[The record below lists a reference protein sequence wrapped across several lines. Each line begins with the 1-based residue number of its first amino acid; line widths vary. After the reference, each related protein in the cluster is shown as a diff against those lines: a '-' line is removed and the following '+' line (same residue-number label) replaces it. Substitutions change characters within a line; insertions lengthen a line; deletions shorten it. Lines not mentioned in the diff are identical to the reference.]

1 MSDVILS
8 YSWSRRN
15 ARAEKKDINVRTT
28 HAATLDD
35 LKELIKPLDA
45 VRDGINS
52 KTAPGYITAACDST
66 HSTVKDP
73 ETGDFKQARK
83 GFFYRCDAS
92 VSKSSLAYLDFDSA
106 TQEEYQEAMRLV
118 KRSRQAM
125 CLYTTA
131 SHTNESPRFRVVM
144 PLGRPVEGGD
154 IIRVRHGLLEHFF
167 KGMGADHSGFTLSQ
181 PMYLP
186 PVGSQVIWSRRND
199 LIDPDELLE
208 GIPDYEV
215 SSASD
220 YQIPEELRTAFTD
233 AFEALAFE
241 YGGIMTP
248 RGLKMPATPEH
259 AENYSDPTP
268 RPDDFL
274 LCFPRE
280 GYEAPN
286 VTMIHDT
293 DITATEGMSP
303 KEVWKYA
310 CDATG
315 LPFSE
320 VAEAI
325 GWGARE
331 SVSCSLD
338 DLEDDEDSEEDELL
352 EPIKADFVVEGYM
365 PSDCIWDIVGESGT
379 YKSFYTL
386 GMMYLSAAGYRFA
399 GADTQRCHHFYI
411 DGEGGAA
418 TRTRID
424 ALAAKYGVEGKD
436 YVHVIDMA
444 EILGMREDKKLTAL
458 IRMMRE
464 TAGEEP
470 IGMIAFDTL
479 NQTLALTIDKFD
491 ENSSSTAIGMG
502 KVIAILKKVRDA
514 TKAAVGVVHH
524 TPKGGKKA
532 RGSGALYAGVDVELT
547 IERATDRQINV
558 YHSKFKHGP
567 QQKTVGMVLE
577 SVQFREAPPPKEYRA
592 VEFLGNTEEYGTIV
606 NLDLPEPHKA
616 LVLMPWGFEPF
627 KTDEEK
633 EREEGLTKE
642 GKAAV
647 KEKVGQFEKLDTKE
661 ATVIYALGKLQEQG
675 DDKRGFSMSA
685 IVKAAKEDSY
695 GVPINANNDLRKKLE
710 EMHEAGVIVSGLDNN
725 NRPIPKQYRLP
736 WGINDNKIPKTI
748 YEPNEMLVVTEEDLE

>member
-28 HAATLDD
+28 HTATLDD
-35 LKELIKPLDA
+35 LKELIQPLGA
-45 VRDGINS
+45 VRDGINP
-52 KTAPGYITAACDST
+52 KTAPGYITAACDSS

-73 ETGDFKQARK
+73 ETGDFKQARR

-106 TQEEYQEAMRLV
+106 TPEEYQEAVRLV
-118 KRSRQAM
+118 KRSRVAM

-131 SHTNESPRFRVVM
+131 SHTDESPRFRVVM
-144 PLGRPVEGGD
+144 PLARPVEGGD

-167 KGMGADHSGFTLSQ
+167 KGMGADRSGFTLSQ

-186 PVGSQVIWSRRND
+186 PVNSEVVWSRRND
-199 LIDPDELLE
+199 LIDPDRLLE
-208 GIPDYEV
+208 GIPEYEV

-241 YGGIMTP
+241 YGGVITP

-280 GYEAPN
+280 GYAAPN

-293 DITATEGMSP
+293 DLTATEGMSP

-310 CDATG
+310 CEATG

-331 SVSCSLD
+331 TVECSLD
-338 DLEDDEDSEEDELL
+338 DLEDELP
-352 EPIKADFVVEGYM
+352 EPVKADFVVEGYM

-424 ALAAKYGVEGKD
+424 ALAAKYGEEGKN
-436 YVHVIDMA
+436 YIHVIDMA
-444 EILGMREDKKLTAL
+444 EILGMREEKKLSAL

-464 TAGEEP
+464 AAGGEP

-502 KVIAILKKVRDA
+502 KVIAILKKVRDV

-558 YHSKFKHGP
+558 AHTKFKHGP
-567 QQKTVGMVLE
+567 QQKTIGMVLE
-577 SVQFREAPPPKEYRA
+577 SVQFREAPPPKAYRA
-592 VEFLGNTEEYGTIV
+592 AEFIGSTEEYGTIV

-695 GVPINANNDLRKKLE
+695 GVPINANNDLRNKLE
-710 EMHEAGVIVSGLDNN
+710 EMHEAGIIVSGLDSH

-736 WGINDNKIPKTI
+736 WGINDSKIPKTV

>member
-28 HAATLDD
+28 HTATLDD
-35 LKELIKPLDA
+35 LKELIQPLDA
-45 VRDGINS
+45 VRDGINP

-106 TQEEYQEAMRLV
+106 TPEEYQEAVRLV
-118 KRSRQAM
+118 KRSRRGM
-125 CLYTTA
+125 CIYTTA
-131 SHTNESPRFRVVM
+131 SHTDESPRFRVVM
-144 PLGRPVEGGD
+144 PLARPVEGGD

-167 KGMGADHSGFTLSQ
+167 KGMGADRSGFTLSQ

-186 PVGSQVIWSRRND
+186 PVGATVIWSRRND

-208 GIPDYEV
+208 GIPAVDV
-215 SSASD
+215 SGASD
-220 YQIPEELRTAFTD
+220 YRIPEKLRTAFTD

-338 DLEDDEDSEEDELL
+338 DLEDDEDSEEDELP
-352 EPIKADFVVEGYM
+352 EPVKADFVVEGYM

-424 ALAAKYGVEGKD
+424 ALAAKYGEEGKD
-436 YVHVIDMA
+436 YVHVIDMG

-592 VEFLGNTEEYGTIV
+592 VEFLGSTEEYGTTV

-642 GKAAV
+642 GKENVRRTMENAVNSSEATILAA
-647 KEKVGQFEKLDTKE
+647 FELAEGTYNGNEGITVAAANKLAQSDPNAKAFNSKE
-661 ATVIYALGKLQEQG
+661 AIERGK
-675 DDKRGFSMSA
+675 
-685 IVKAAKEDSY
+685 I
-695 GVPINANNDLRKKLE
+695 KK
-710 EMHEAGVIVSGLDNN
+710 MVEAGYLVPGTDENN
-725 NRPIPKQYRLP
+725 QIIPGRYRLNTR
-736 WGINDNKIPKTI
+736 ITDNKIPKTI
-748 YEPNEMLVVTEEDLE
+748 YEPNEMLTVTEEDLE

>member
-15 ARAEKKDINVRTT
+15 SRAEKKDINVRTT
-28 HAATLDD
+28 HTATLDD
-35 LKELIKPLDA
+35 LKELIQPLDA
-45 VRDGINS
+45 VRGGVNP

-106 TQEEYQEAMRLV
+106 TPEEYQGAVRLI
-118 KRSRQAM
+118 KRSRLAM

-131 SHTNESPRFRVVM
+131 SHTDESPRFRVVM

-167 KGMGADHSGFTLSQ
+167 KGMGADRSGFTLSQ

-186 PVGSQVIWSRRND
+186 PVGSTVIWSRRND

-208 GIPDYEV
+208 GIPAVDV

-241 YGGIMTP
+241 YGGVMTP

-268 RPDDFL
+268 RLDDFL

-280 GYEAPN
+280 GYKAPN

-293 DITATEGMSP
+293 DISATEGMSD
-303 KEVWKYA
+303 KDKWKYA

-320 VAEAI
+320 VAEAL
-325 GWGARE
+325 GWGARD

-338 DLEDDEDSEEDELL
+338 DLEDDEDSAEDELP
-352 EPIKADFVVEGYM
+352 EPVKADFVVEGYM

-411 DGEGGAA
+411 DGEGVAA

-424 ALAAKYGVEGKD
+424 ALAAKYGEEGKD
-436 YVHVIDMA
+436 YVHVIDMG
-444 EILGMREDKKLTAL
+444 EILATHGDKKIPAL
-458 IRMMRE
+458 IRRMRE
-464 TAGEEP
+464 TAGDEP
-470 IGMIAFDTL
+470 IGMVAFDTL

-502 KVIAILKKVRDA
+502 KVIAILKEVRDS

-592 VEFLGNTEEYGTIV
+592 VEFLGSTEEYGTIV

-642 GKAAV
+642 GKENVRKTVENAVNSSEATILAA
-647 KEKVGQFEKLDTKE
+647 FELAEGTYNGNEGITVAAANKLAQSASNAKAFNSKE
-661 ATVIYALGKLQEQG
+661 AIERGK
-675 DDKRGFSMSA
+675 
-685 IVKAAKEDSY
+685 I
-695 GVPINANNDLRKKLE
+695 KK
-710 EMHEAGVIVSGLDNN
+710 MVEAGYLVPGTDENN
-725 NRPIPKQYRLP
+725 QIIPGRYRLNTR
-736 WGINDNKIPKTI
+736 ITDNKIPKTI
-748 YEPNEMLVVTEEDLE
+748 YEPNELLTVTEEDLE

>member
-28 HAATLDD
+28 HTATLDD
-35 LKELIKPLDA
+35 LKELIQPLDA
-45 VRDGINS
+45 VRDGINP
-52 KTAPGYITAACDST
+52 KTAPGYITGACDST

-73 ETGDFKQARK
+73 ETGDFKQARR

-106 TQEEYQEAMRLV
+106 TPEEYQEAVRLV

-131 SHTNESPRFRVVM
+131 SHTDESPRFRVVM

-167 KGMGADHSGFTLSQ
+167 KGMGADRSGFTLSQ

-186 PVGSQVIWSRRND
+186 PVNSEVVWSRHND

-208 GIPDYEV
+208 GIPTVDV
-215 SSASD
+215 SRASD

-241 YGGIMTP
+241 YGGIMTH

-310 CDATG
+310 CEATG

-331 SVSCSLD
+331 TVECSLD
-338 DLEDDEDSEEDELL
+338 DLEDDSEEDELP
-352 EPIKADFVVEGYM
+352 EPVKADFVVEGYM

-424 ALAAKYGVEGKD
+424 ALAAKYGEEGKN
-436 YVHVIDMA
+436 YIHVIDMG
-444 EILGMREDKKLTAL
+444 EVGKLKSL
-458 IRMMRE
+458 IKLMRE
-464 TAGEEP
+464 TGGDEP
-470 IGMIAFDTL
+470 IGMVAFDTL

-502 KVIAILKKVRDA
+502 KVIAILKEVRDA

-558 YHSKFKHGP
+558 CHSKFKHGP

-592 VEFLGNTEEYGTIV
+592 VEFLGSTEEYGTIV

-748 YEPNEMLVVTEEDLE
+748 YEPNEMLTVTEEDLE